1 MNNRKLITSISPQ
14 AIAAILEILN
24 AGNDAKVTIG
34 KNGVTVNEVSTK
46 RKYAENAVVSGQR

>member
-1 MNNRKLITSISPQ
+1 MNKKLITSISPQ

-34 KNGVTVNEVSTK
+34 KTGVTVNEVSTK
-46 RKYAENAVVSGQR
+46 RKYAENATANGQR